1 MPDTFNLYLPP
12 SSKSFSISKPKDLI
26 APMVAK
32 ISSDMAIFSIFVSWS
47 QDKVARLAHIII
59 LWAML
64 FEGGIFILPQSFLG
78 LILISKLPPP
88 I

>member
-1 MPDTFNLYLPP
+1 
-12 SSKSFSISKPKDLI
+12 
-26 APMVAK
+26 
-32 ISSDMAIFSIFVSWS
+32 MAIFSIFVSWS